1 MVELLSLSIGLG
13 LAVSLLFVELFGVA
27 VGGMVVPGYV
37 ALYMDQPLV
46 VAITV
51 GVGMLTY
58 GVVHVLSSVVIIY
71 GRRRTVLMIILGY
84 ILVMALSLA
93 ASTVPTMAG
102 VEVLTIGYIIPGLL
116 AIWMDRQGV
125 TVTVCSLIIA
135 AVVVRLLLVLTIGG
149 ELSA

>member
-51 GVGMLTY
+51 GVGVLTY
-58 GVVHVLSSVVIIY
+58 GAVHILSSVVIIY

-84 ILVMALSLA
+84 ILVMALGLLA
-93 ASTVPTMAG
+93 DSVSALAG
-102 VEVLTIGYIIPGLL
+102 VEILTIGYIIPGLL

-125 TVTVCSLIIA
+125 TVTVCSLIMA
-135 AVVVRLLLVLTIGG
+135 AVVVRLLLILTLGG
-149 ELSA
+149 ELNA

>member
-46 VAITV
+46 VAITI

-58 GVVHVLSSVVIIY
+58 GVVHVLSSVVIVY
-71 GRRRTVLMIILGY
+71 GRRRTVLMIVLGY
-84 ILVMALSLA
+84 IFVMALALLA
-93 ASTVPTMAG
+93 RNVAAIAD

-125 TVTVCSLIIA
+125 TVTVSSLIIA
-135 AVVVRLLLVLTIGG
+135 AVVVRLLLILTIGG
-149 ELSA
+149 ELES

>member
-1 MVELLSLSIGLG
+1 
-13 LAVSLLFVELFGVA
+13 VELFGVA

-37 ALYMDQPLV
+37 ALYMDQPIV
-46 VAITV
+46 VAITI

-84 ILVMALSLA
+84 IFVMALALLA
-93 ASTVPTMAG
+93 RNVAAIAD

-125 TVTVCSLIIA
+125 TVTVCSLLIA
-135 AVVVRLLLVLTIGG
+135 AVMVRLLLILTIGG
-149 ELSA
+149 GLEA

>member
-37 ALYMDQPLV
+37 ALYMDQPFV
-46 VAITV
+46 VALTI

-84 ILVMALSLA
+84 ILVMALALLA
-93 ASTVPTMAG
+93 RNLSAMAE
-102 VEVLTIGYIIPGLL
+102 VEILTIGYIIPGLL

-125 TVTVCSLIIA
+125 TVTVCSLVIA
-135 AVVVRLLLVLTIGG
+135 AVVVRLLLILTIGG
-149 ELSA
+149 DLES

>member
-46 VAITV
+46 VAVTL
-51 GVGMLTY
+51 GVGFLTY
-58 GVVHVLSSVVIIY
+58 AVVQTLSSVVIIY

-84 ILVMALSLA
+84 IFVMALAMVTRSVTDLA
-93 ASTVPTMAG
+93 HF
-102 VEVLTIGYIIPGLL
+102 EVLTIGYIIPGLL

-125 TVTVCSLIIA
+125 VVTVCSLLIA
-135 AVVVRLLLVLTIGG
+135 AVVVRLLLILTLGT
-149 ELSA
+149 ELEI

>member
-13 LAVSLLFVELFGVA
+13 LAVSLLFVEIFGVA

-46 VAITV
+46 VAVTI

-58 GVVHVLSSVVIIY
+58 GAVHVLSSVVIIY
-71 GRRRTVLMIILGY
+71 GRRRTVLMIVLGY
-84 ILVMALSLA
+84 IFVMALALLGGSLA
-93 ASTVPTMAG
+93 AV
-102 VEVLTIGYIIPGLL
+102 VEIEVLTIGYIIPGLL
-116 AIWMDRQGV
+116 AIWMDRQGA
-125 TVTVCSLIIA
+125 TVTICSLLIA
-135 AVVVRLLLVLTIGG
+135 AVVVRLLLILTIGG

>member
-1 MVELLSLSIGLG
+1 MIELLSLSIGLG

-46 VAITV
+46 VAVTI
-51 GVGMLTY
+51 GVAMLTY
-58 GVVHVLSSVVIIY
+58 GAVHVLSSVVIIY

-84 ILVMALSLA
+84 IFVMALALLA
-93 ASTVPTMAG
+93 HNVAAIAE

-125 TVTVCSLIIA
+125 TVTVSSLLIA
-135 AVVVRLLLVLTIGG
+135 AVVVRLLLILTIGG
-149 ELSA
+149 GLEA